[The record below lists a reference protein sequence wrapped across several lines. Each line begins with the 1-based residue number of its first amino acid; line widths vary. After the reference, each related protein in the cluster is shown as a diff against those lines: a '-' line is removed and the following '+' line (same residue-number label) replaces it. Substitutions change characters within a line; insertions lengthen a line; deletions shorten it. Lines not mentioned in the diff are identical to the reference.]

1 MPLGSPLAGSGRVAR
16 KSSIL
21 GASLSLFGSWGI
33 AGGLV
38 ALEVIPFDT
47 LVTFPFAPGCLAI
60 FGGLPEGGGGTLL
73 GRLFS
78 GSATSG
84 GMSGLALLEEEAW
97 IAGGS
102 KHLLPSS
109 AQKKP

>member
-1 MPLGSPLAGSGRVAR
+1 MASEATAFV
-16 KSSIL
+16 SS
-21 GASLSLFGSWGI
+21 
-33 AGGLV
+33 
-38 ALEVIPFDT
+38 VIFS
-47 LVTFPFAPGCLAI
+47 FAPSCLAI

-73 GRLFS
+73 GLLFS